1 MIIQLSGLFQNKEEN
16 KETNALPKLKML
28 GISVGRAIFLLWLTS
43 GMGAFLVMVDNKT
56 DLGVMAFSLLALLGG
71 AIFLHQLI
79 HQKK

>member
-1 MIIQLSGLFQNKEEN
+1 M
-16 KETNALPKLKML
+16 LPKSKML